1 MNKSTLKAYRKRLEA
16 KRDEL
21 YNAYRDKLSRSE
33 DSGNDGALDPADE
46 ADANYNKE
54 YWLYLSNKDRRLLRM
69 IDEALQKMD
78 KEEFGECQNCGKQIQ
93 SKRLEA
99 VPWAR
104 LCIECQELHDR
115 EKHK

>member
-1 MNKSTLKAYRKRLEA
+1 MNKSTLKTYRKRLEA
-16 KRDEL
+16 KRGEL
-21 YNAYRDKLSRSE
+21 YDAYRDKLSRSG

-69 IDEALQKMD
+69 IDEALLKM
-78 KEEFGECQNCGKQIQ
+78 ESGEYGECDTCGKQIQ
-93 SKRLEA
+93 TKRLEA